1 MKDQLI
7 RKFADRTAVIG
18 IVGLG
23 YVGLPLM
30 LRYTDAGFRVLG
42 FDIDTFKT
50 GRLNA
55 GESYIEHI
63 PSGKIAA
70 ARQKGFEATDDF
82 SRIAEADA
90 VILCVPTP
98 LNKYREPD
106 ISFVTGTTDAV
117 KPYLRAGQ
125 VLSLESTTYPGTTEE
140 ELLPRVEENGLKA
153 GKDIFLV
160 YSPERE
166 DPGNPHFETRTIP
179 KVVGGHTASCLEVGI
194 ALYSPAIDRV
204 VPVSSTKAAELTKL
218 LENIHRAVN
227 IGLVN
232 EMKIVADKMGI
243 DIHEVIDAAATK
255 PFGFVPYYPGPG
267 LGGHCIPIDPFYLTW
282 KAREYGVNTR
292 FIELAG
298 EVNSHMPDYVIGK
311 TVLALNGNGRSIKGS
326 KVLILGISYKKNVDD
341 MRESPSVEVMDRL
354 HKLGADIAYSDP
366 HVAVFPHIPGH
377 HCFNLS
383 STPITAETLADFDC
397 VVLTTDHD
405 KFDYPLIAEHAK
417 LIVDTRGR
425 FRDGSP
431 KVVKA

>member
-1 MKDQLI
+1 M
-7 RKFADRTAVIG
+7 
-18 IVGLG
+18 
-23 YVGLPLM
+23 
-30 LRYTDAGFRVLG
+30 
-42 FDIDTFKT
+42 
-50 GRLNA
+50 
-55 GESYIEHI
+55 
-63 PSGKIAA
+63 
-70 ARQKGFEATDDF
+70 
-82 SRIAEADA
+82 
-90 VILCVPTP
+90 
-98 LNKYREPD
+98 
-106 ISFVTGTTDAV
+106 
-117 KPYLRAGQ
+117 
-125 VLSLESTTYPGTTEE
+125 
-140 ELLPRVEENGLKA
+140 KA
-153 GKDIFLV
+153 GRDIFLV

-166 DPGNPHFETRTIP
+166 DPGNPNFETRTIP
-179 KVVGGHTASCLEVGI
+179 KVVGGHTPACLEVGI

-383 STPITAETLADFDC
+383 STPITAETLASFDC

>member
-140 ELLPRVEENGLKA
+140 ELLPRVEASGLKA
-153 GKDIFLV
+153 GRDIFLV

-166 DPGNPHFETRTIP
+166 DPGNPNFETRTIP